1 MWNYQYVILPGV
13 VVRAKLRSVAHRLG
27 LAENYMPKDPRS
39 PTGQCVSIAAAQGS
53 AYPLAPT
60 PTLSSWQTGGA
71 GAGTI
76 VPTQLSSFPWPPA
89 SSVGAS
95 LPTYTATGSI
105 ITAPPGPTPT
115 VFPIGYGN
123 MRVDVGNGWRN
134 SADSSP
140 MFTPVAGCSAYVNP
154 WSGVGARPTAC

>member
-1 MWNYQYVILPGV
+1 M
-13 VVRAKLRSVAHRLG
+13 G
-27 LAENYMPKDPRS
+27 LAENHMPKDPRS
-39 PTGQCVSIAAAQGS
+39 PTGQCVSIQAAQGS
-53 AYPLAPT
+53 AYPLTPT

-76 VPTQLSSFPWPPA
+76 TAATASFVWPPL

-95 LPTYTATGSI
+95 LPTYTATGPI

-115 VFPIGYGN
+115 SFPIGYGN

-134 SADSSP
+134 TADSRG

-154 WSGVGARPTAC
+154 WSGVGAVPTAC